1 MIEEHRDVMMEN
13 YQEKYKKELHQQ
25 EINSNI
31 HTLKGFFWIFV
42 TILLLWLLTLVRI
55 FIVDSRI
62 FTMAAGVSAVMG
74 IPVLYI
80 YKKVD
85 LSKHWVKYVFL
96 TLICMISAVIA
107 AFLSFHAVLIY
118 VLPLL
123 LAVQYRERM
132 TLWITY
138 VVNDVTMAVSMVTG
152 FYHGICDLNMLLGSN
167 HSRDWYME
175 QWMAGTLQFGI
186 EPDPVFV
193 ILFYGALPRAVILLI
208 FTIIL
213 RYISITSHEDAQRI
227 ADLTYRKETDLG
239 THVYNKNKYEEMIND
254 YYPQVDRLAAIFW
267 DVNNL
272 KCVND
277 KYGHAA
283 GDVLIQ
289 TLSSVLYEL
298 STDRRKVYRIGGDEF
313 IVLIKDVTV
322 EELRIMLKA
331 MRKGLKVSLAQKQPE
346 YMFSTS
352 IGIAQ
357 FGKDGSDFETLF
369 KIADAAL
376 YIAKEKGKDRYII
389 YDYNKHGDILTDMKH
404 DIAFGSG
411 FMKPMAKYEL
421 ATNIVMKVSLGKM
434 TVKEVLSELTDKLNI
449 HGISIFCG
457 NDMECIYSTGHYKNN
472 VIEAAYVND
481 DKFLNHFDEY
491 GVNMV
496 NNIASL
502 TIEFPEVFR
511 KLRDNNIC
519 SLLQM
524 KADGADGKEYMVEFD
539 IFGINRRKWSD
550 TDVIMLRM
558 VVLGVVN
565 AVSGQLTD

>member
-1 MIEEHRDVMMEN
+1 MMEN

-55 FIVDSRI
+55 FIVDARI

-313 IVLIKDVTV
+313 VMLIENPV
-322 EELRIMLKA
+322 EAEIQSMIESVNAAL
-331 MRKGLKVSLAQKQPE
+331 QE
-346 YMFSTS
+346 
-352 IGIAQ
+352 
-357 FGKDGSDFETLF
+357 KDGRGEIPISSAVGWAEGCGMDIR
-369 KIADAAL
+369 KIVNEADAKM
-376 YIAKEKGKDRYII
+376 YENKKREKEGRRWDGKLGKCRLWRHCQRTGAGYGKKRTEAVRRCKPDT
-389 YDYNKHGDILTDMKH
+389 GE
-404 DIAFGSG
+404 GSG
-411 FMKPMAKYEL
+411 LCGKIRCAEGVYEL
-421 ATNIVMKVSLGKM
+421 SGCM
-434 TVKEVLSELTDKLNI
+434 
-449 HGISIFCG
+449 CG
-457 NDMECIYSTGHYKNN
+457 SCGGYHLYFHT
-472 VIEAAYVND
+472 
-481 DKFLNHFDEY
+481 
-491 GVNMV
+491 
-496 NNIASL
+496 
-502 TIEFPEVFR
+502 P
-511 KLRDNNIC
+511 
-519 SLLQM
+519 
-524 KADGADGKEYMVEFD
+524 
-539 IFGINRRKWSD
+539 
-550 TDVIMLRM
+550 
-558 VVLGVVN
+558 
-565 AVSGQLTD
+565 

>member
-186 EPDPVFV
+186 
-193 ILFYGALPRAVILLI
+193 GAGSGVRDIVLRSAAPGGDTSV

-289 TLSSVLYEL
+289 
-298 STDRRKVYRIGGDEF
+298 
-313 IVLIKDVTV
+313 
-322 EELRIMLKA
+322 
-331 MRKGLKVSLAQKQPE
+331 
-346 YMFSTS
+346 
-352 IGIAQ
+352 
-357 FGKDGSDFETLF
+357 
-369 KIADAAL
+369 
-376 YIAKEKGKDRYII
+376 
-389 YDYNKHGDILTDMKH
+389 
-404 DIAFGSG
+404 
-411 FMKPMAKYEL
+411 
-421 ATNIVMKVSLGKM
+421 
-434 TVKEVLSELTDKLNI
+434 
-449 HGISIFCG
+449 
-457 NDMECIYSTGHYKNN
+457 N
-472 VIEAAYVND
+472 V
-481 DKFLNHFDEY
+481 
-491 GVNMV
+491 
-496 NNIASL
+496 
-502 TIEFPEVFR
+502 VFR
-511 KLRDNNIC
+511 I
-519 SLLQM
+519 
-524 KADGADGKEYMVEFD
+524 
-539 IFGINRRKWSD
+539 I
-550 TDVIMLRM
+550 
-558 VVLGVVN
+558 
-565 AVSGQLTD
+565 

>member
-1 MIEEHRDVMMEN
+1 MEN
-13 YQEKYKKELHQQ
+13 YQEQYKQELHQQ
-25 EINSNI
+25 EINSNLR
-31 HTLKGFFWIFV
+31 TLKGFFWIFV
-42 TILLLWLLTLVRI
+42 TILILWLLTLVRI
-55 FIVDSRI
+55 FIVDAEI
-62 FTMAAGVSAVMG
+62 FTMAAGLSVVMG

-96 TLICMISAVIA
+96 TLICVISAIIA

-138 VVNDVTMAVSMVTG
+138 VVNDVTMVISMVAG
-152 FYHGICDLNMLLGSN
+152 FYHGICDLNLLLGSN
-167 HSRDWYME
+167 HTRDWYME

-313 IVLIKDVTV
+313 VMLIENPVETEIESMVESVSAALQEKNSQGEMPVSSAVGWAEGCGVDV
-322 EELRIMLKA
+322 
-331 MRKGLKVSLAQKQPE
+331 RKIINE
-346 YMFSTS
+346 
-352 IGIAQ
+352 
-357 FGKDGSDFETLF
+357 
-369 KIADAAL
+369 ADAKM
-376 YIAKEKGKDRYII
+376 YE
-389 YDYNKHGDILTDMKH
+389 NKT
-404 DIAFGSG
+404 
-411 FMKPMAKYEL
+411 
-421 ATNIVMKVSLGKM
+421 
-434 TVKEVLSELTDKLNI
+434 
-449 HGISIFCG
+449 
-457 NDMECIYSTGHYKNN
+457 
-472 VIEAAYVND
+472 
-481 DKFLNHFDEY
+481 
-491 GVNMV
+491 
-496 NNIASL
+496 
-502 TIEFPEVFR
+502 R
-511 KLRDNNIC
+511 
-519 SLLQM
+519 
-524 KADGADGKEYMVEFD
+524 GKEC
-539 IFGINRRKWSD
+539 RK
-550 TDVIMLRM
+550 
-558 VVLGVVN
+558 
-565 AVSGQLTD
+565 

>member
-1 MIEEHRDVMMEN
+1 MMEN
-13 YQEKYKKELHQQ
+13 YQEKYKKELYQQ

-55 FIVDSRI
+55 FIVDARI

-298 STDRRKVYRIGGDEF
+298 STDRRKVYRIGGDE
-313 IVLIKDVTV
+313 VVMLIENPV
-322 EELRIMLKA
+322 EAEIPSMIES
-331 MRKGLKVSLAQKQPE
+331 VS
-346 YMFSTS
+346 
-352 IGIAQ
+352 
-357 FGKDGSDFETLF
+357 
-369 KIADAAL
+369 AAL
-376 YIAKEKGKDRYII
+376 QEKNSQGEMPVSSAVGWAEGCGVDVRKII
-389 YDYNKHGDILTDMKH
+389 NEADTKMYENKT
-404 DIAFGSG
+404 
-411 FMKPMAKYEL
+411 
-421 ATNIVMKVSLGKM
+421 
-434 TVKEVLSELTDKLNI
+434 
-449 HGISIFCG
+449 
-457 NDMECIYSTGHYKNN
+457 
-472 VIEAAYVND
+472 
-481 DKFLNHFDEY
+481 
-491 GVNMV
+491 
-496 NNIASL
+496 
-502 TIEFPEVFR
+502 R
-511 KLRDNNIC
+511 
-519 SLLQM
+519 
-524 KADGADGKEYMVEFD
+524 GKEC
-539 IFGINRRKWSD
+539 RK
-550 TDVIMLRM
+550 
-558 VVLGVVN
+558 
-565 AVSGQLTD
+565 

>member
-175 QWMAGTLQFGI
+175 QWMAGTLHFGI

-313 IVLIKDVTV
+313 IVLIKDVTI

-389 YDYNKHGDILTDMKH
+389 YDYNKHGDILADMKH

-421 ATNIVMKVSLGKM
+421 ATNIVMKVSLGMM

-449 HGISIFCG
+449 HGISIYSG

-481 DKFLNHFDEY
+481 DKFVNHFDEY

-519 SLLQM
+519 SFLQM

-539 IFGINRRKWSD
+539 IFGTNRRKWSD

-565 AVSGQLTD
+565 AISGQLTD

>member
-1 MIEEHRDVMMEN
+1 M
-13 YQEKYKKELHQQ
+13 
-25 EINSNI
+25 
-31 HTLKGFFWIFV
+31 
-42 TILLLWLLTLVRI
+42 
-55 FIVDSRI
+55 
-62 FTMAAGVSAVMG
+62 MG

-138 VVNDVTMAVSMVTG
+138 VVNDVTMAVSMVMG

-213 RYISITSHEDAQRI
+213 RYISITSHKDAQRI

-239 THVYNKNKYEEMIND
+239 THVYNKNKYEEMIAD
-254 YYPQVDRLAAIFW
+254 YYLGVDRLAAIFW

-272 KCVND
+272 KYVND
-277 KYGHAA
+277 QYGHAA

-298 STDRRKVYRIGGDEF
+298 STDRRKVYRVGGDEF
-313 IVLIKDVTV
+313 VMLIENPV
-322 EELRIMLKA
+322 ETEIESMVES
-331 MRKGLKVSLAQKQPE
+331 VS
-346 YMFSTS
+346 
-352 IGIAQ
+352 
-357 FGKDGSDFETLF
+357 
-369 KIADAAL
+369 AAL
-376 YIAKEKGKDRYII
+376 QEKNSQGEMPVSSAVGWAEGCGVDVRKII
-389 YDYNKHGDILTDMKH
+389 NEADTKMYENKT
-404 DIAFGSG
+404 
-411 FMKPMAKYEL
+411 
-421 ATNIVMKVSLGKM
+421 
-434 TVKEVLSELTDKLNI
+434 
-449 HGISIFCG
+449 
-457 NDMECIYSTGHYKNN
+457 
-472 VIEAAYVND
+472 
-481 DKFLNHFDEY
+481 
-491 GVNMV
+491 
-496 NNIASL
+496 
-502 TIEFPEVFR
+502 R
-511 KLRDNNIC
+511 
-519 SLLQM
+519 
-524 KADGADGKEYMVEFD
+524 GKEC
-539 IFGINRRKWSD
+539 RK
-550 TDVIMLRM
+550 
-558 VVLGVVN
+558 
-565 AVSGQLTD
+565 

>member
-13 YQEKYKKELHQQ
+13 YQEKYKKELYQQ

-55 FIVDSRI
+55 FIVDARI

-389 YDYNKHGDILTDMKH
+389 YDYNKHGDILADMKH

-421 ATNIVMKVSLGKM
+421 ATNIVMKVSLGMM

-457 NDMECIYSTGHYKNN
+457 NDMECIYSTGHDKNN

-539 IFGINRRKWSD
+539 IFGTNRRKWSD

-565 AVSGQLTD
+565 AISGQLTD